1 MPSLD
6 FDNLADAQR
15 RTAQALQRLLVQ
27 LRKGGVAGSGGETGT
42 PIVRPRQLTAVAR
55 PVTASFGNE
64 LRRLI
69 RPSLNRQRSQTPE
82 IQTSPSFSRR
92 PTVLFPAAR
101 SASGTDRRGQ
111 RDENAGEVLRTTALA
126 VRGLG
131 DALRRNTEAIVRNG
145 LSPAAGGS
153 LVSGLA
159 AGLARRG
166 GFGNLFKGGF
176 GLVPLVLKIA
186 GLFREKKGE
195 ARTFSPFDF
204 PPSLSLEVANTD
216 NVLNGFPRTTR
227 GQTGQVRL
235 IEEQATPAQPQVLV
249 NVSAMDSQ
257 SFLDRSQ
264 DIASALRDAML
275 HMHPVNDVIGEV

>member
-1 MPSLD
+1 M
-6 FDNLADAQR
+6 
-15 RTAQALQRLLVQ
+15 
-27 LRKGGVAGSGGETGT
+27 
-42 PIVRPRQLTAVAR
+42 
-55 PVTASFGNE
+55 
-64 LRRLI
+64 
-69 RPSLNRQRSQTPE
+69 
-82 IQTSPSFSRR
+82 
-92 PTVLFPAAR
+92 
-101 SASGTDRRGQ
+101 
-111 RDENAGEVLRTTALA
+111 
-126 VRGLG
+126 
-131 DALRRNTEAIVRNG
+131 
-145 LSPAAGGS
+145 
-153 LVSGLA
+153 
-159 AGLARRG
+159 
-166 GFGNLFKGGF
+166 
-176 GLVPLVLKIA
+176 LKIA